1 MAKFIRI
8 KDSLINIDKV
18 TNFELSVEEIWVFFD
33 DGSNPLNIFCANEH
47 EARLIFEDI
56 PHLIDNNYIPDH
68 VRKQQLNELKWKAK
82 CNELKWKA
90 QHAEA
95 KAVLGAMDDSNW
107 DKLPF

>member
-8 KDSLINIDKV
+8 KDSLINVDKV

-56 PHLIDNNYIPDH
+56 PHLIDNNHIPAF
-68 VRKQQLNELKWKAK
+68 VREHQLNELKF
-82 CNELKWKA
+82 KA
-90 QHAEA
+90 QRAEA
-95 KAVLGAMDDSNW
+95 KAVINAMDASNW
-107 DKLPF
+107 DELPF

>member
-8 KDSLINIDKV
+8 KDSLINVDKV

-56 PHLIDNNYIPDH
+56 PHLIDNNHIPQW
-68 VRKQQLNELKWKAK
+68 VR
-82 CNELKWKA
+82 
-90 QHAEA
+90 EA
-95 KAVLGAMDDSNW
+95 SESIPCKPEYFNPDYGYDE
-107 DKLPF
+107 LPF

>member
-8 KDSLINIDKV
+8 KDSLINVDKV

-56 PHLIDNNYIPDH
+56 PHLIDNNYIPNH
-68 VRKQQLNELKWKAK
+68 VREQQLKW
-82 CNELKWKA
+82 NA
-90 QHAEA
+90 QRAEA
-95 KAVLGAMDDSNW
+95 KAVISAMDASNW
-107 DKLPF
+107 DELPF

>member
-8 KDSLINIDKV
+8 KDNLINVDKV

-56 PHLIDNNYIPDH
+56 PHLIDSNYIPAF
-68 VRKQQLNELKWKAK
+68 VREHQLNELKF
-82 CNELKWKA
+82 KA
-90 QHAEA
+90 QRAEA
-95 KAVLGAMDDSNW
+95 KAVISAMDASNW
-107 DKLPF
+107 DELPF

>member
-8 KDSLINIDKV
+8 KDSLINVDKV

-56 PHLIDNNYIPDH
+56 PHLIDNNHIPAF
-68 VRKQQLNELKWKAK
+68 VREHQLNELKWKAH
-82 CNELKWKA
+82 
-90 QHAEA
+90 QAEA
-95 KAVLGAMDDSNW
+95 RAAINAMDASNW
-107 DKLPF
+107 DELPF